1 MIVSVKSNYKLYV
14 GCDSSAL
21 KLKKFSL
28 LTTRSDVEAILGLL
42 KAHYVYE
49 SIKRIGWVAGS
60 LEFIGNPA
68 GLIRNIK
75 QGLEDFV
82 YLPIYGA
89 TQGPYGAIKGVSG
102 GTSSLMK
109 HIAAG
114 TVTSI
119 TNIAF
124 ALSRNIDKVRFLL
137 GREIM
142 TQIFNFVSKISVLTQ
157 F

>member
-1 MIVSVKSNYKLYV
+1 M
-14 GCDSSAL
+14 
-21 KLKKFSL
+21 
-28 LTTRSDVEAILGLL
+28 RSGTYPLL

-124 ALSRNIDKVRFLL
+124 ALSRNIDKAFDDNEEVEESFGVTLL
-137 GREIM
+137 G
-142 TQIFNFVSKISVLTQ
+142 SVAQ
-157 F
+157 S